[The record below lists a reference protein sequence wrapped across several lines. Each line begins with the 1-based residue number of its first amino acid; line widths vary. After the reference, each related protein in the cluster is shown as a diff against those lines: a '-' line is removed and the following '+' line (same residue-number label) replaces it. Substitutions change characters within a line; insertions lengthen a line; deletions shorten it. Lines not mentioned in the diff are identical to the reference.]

1 MFKQVGDKWFS
12 SRSGQSN
19 LKMLPRLP
27 MFVRSSKAQSQKTS
41 NKQPKAPT
49 PFIVGES
56 VAGGEEVAM

>member
-1 MFKQVGDKWFS
+1 MFKQVGDKWFG
-12 SRSGQSN
+12 SRSEQST
-19 LKMLPRLP
+19 LKSLPRLP
-27 MFVRSSKAQSQKTS
+27 VFIRSGQALSKEIS